1 MPHPIAFD
9 TSLDVNAKIIE
20 TTNPRALKIHQGKA
34 ARSAAFFCC
43 SGSNSSRFAQY
54 IQKTIEKSAERKK
67 SIGKIGKE
75 YSSCKFRAIDP
86 PFKKLKM
93 KIKTVLATAKSL
105 GF

>member
-1 MPHPIAFD
+1 MPHPIALD
-9 TSLDVNAKIIE
+9 ISLDVNAKIIE

-67 SIGKIGKE
+67 SIGN
-75 YSSCKFRAIDP
+75 Y
-86 PFKKLKM
+86 KLLSAYVSDVCYFLRDFLDKM
-93 KIKTVLATAKSL
+93 L
-105 GF
+105 